1 LQARYWR
8 KVNDRYIITFEKDG
22 YRHRE
27 LAFASTAFVLGEML
41 ANGLL
46 SAWNATVDDILFIE
60 ETPVS

>member
-1 LQARYWR
+1 MY
-8 KVNDRYIITFEKDG
+8 RYIITFEKDG
-22 YRHRE
+22 YQHRE

-41 ANGLL
+41 TNGLL